1 MKHAFV
7 FLSRGERQSEVRNGR
22 ARDATLGSRRRA
34 SIHINIKA
42 SSCIMRDAVGAGRDE
57 QREESS
63 ANASTPNSASDE
75 FNDELT
81 TDRALNDACARIL
94 TRFIDARIRSAA
106 YASLDDDEDDVA
118 VLERAFKA
126 SARDACSEYERIYR
140 DARCETTK
148 AKRRRE
154 CRTHIGELLIAV
166 VGESAPGL
174 TTTKRLLEFFSASK
188 TFSKRVEDAT
198 LRNGL
203 EARMRRLHQLG
214 VTIAPGAIAVEEAF
228 DAVEADALLM
238 RWGRRTERATETAT
252 RRLRRKYG
260 ARETA
265 AGGVAD
271 GAETF
276 DVDHRK
282 GFDAVEEWLG
292 GDDASSDGN
301 ESSSLDD
308 LDEDAKTLLLE
319 MEETNDERHDVGGV
333 NEEDF
338 VSEMSEDD
346 VTDDDEDGAA
356 YVDVRGA
363 KVVGLEK
370 DNEYLAR
377 EISALRDQ
385 TDEAIAAR
393 IRENVERTK
402 YAADSEEGRRARL
415 FQTFFD
421 KYSRKDTTQNTH
433 TGAFR
438 REATSGN
445 PRYNF
450 FRGTEKKTRIEP
462 HMKGVEYKGVE
473 SHVRERKK
481 EEQARIKLAHATAM

>member
-1 MKHAFV
+1 
-7 FLSRGERQSEVRNGR
+7 
-22 ARDATLGSRRRA
+22 
-34 SIHINIKA
+34 
-42 SSCIMRDAVGAGRDE
+42 MRDAVGAGRNA
-57 QREESS
+57 QREDSS
-63 ANASTPNSASDE
+63 ANASTSNSSDDE
-75 FNDELT
+75 FNDDLT

-94 TRFIDARIRSAA
+94 TRFIDACIRTAA
-106 YASLDDDEDDVA
+106 YESLDDDDVDDVA

-126 SARDACSEYERIYR
+126 SARDACSEYERVYR

-154 CRTHIGELLIAV
+154 CKTRIGELLIAV

-238 RWGRRTERATETAT
+238 RWGRRTERAAKTAT

-265 AGGVAD
+265 VGGVAD

-292 GDDASSDGN
+292 GDDASSSDGN

-308 LDEDAKTLLLE
+308 LDEDEDAKTLLLE
-319 MEETNDERHDVGGV
+319 MEETNDEHHDVGGV
-333 NEEDF
+333 DEEDF
-338 VSEMSEDD
+338 ASEMSEDD
-346 VTDDDEDGAA
+346 ATDDDEDGAA
-356 YVDVRGA
+356 YVNVRGA

-402 YAADSEEGRRARL
+402 YAAYSEEGRRAR
-415 FQTFFD
+415 
-421 KYSRKDTTQNTH
+421 
-433 TGAFR
+433 FR
-438 REATSGN
+438 QVLAQGYDAEYAHGRI
-445 PRYNF
+445 
-450 FRGTEKKTRIEP
+450 KTRGDFGKSAVQFFPWDGEKDENRAA
-462 HMKGVEYKGVE
+462 HEGCRVQGCGVARA
-473 SHVRERKK
+473 RE
-481 EEQARIKLAHATAM
+481 EEGGAGED

>member
-1 MKHAFV
+1 
-7 FLSRGERQSEVRNGR
+7 
-22 ARDATLGSRRRA
+22 
-34 SIHINIKA
+34 
-42 SSCIMRDAVGAGRDE
+42 MRDAVGAGRDA
-57 QREESS
+57 QREDSS
-63 ANASTPNSASDE
+63 ANASTSNSSDDE
-75 FNDELT
+75 FNDVLT

-94 TRFIDARIRSAA
+94 TRFIDARIRTAA
-106 YASLDDDEDDVA
+106 YASLDDDDVDNVA

-126 SARDACSEYERIYR
+126 SARDACSEYERVYR

-154 CRTHIGELLIAV
+154 CETRIGELLIAV

-238 RWGRRTERATETAT
+238 RWGRRTERAVKTAT

-265 AGGVAD
+265 VGGVAD
-271 GAETF
+271 AAETF

-282 GFDAVEEWLG
+282 GFDAVEDWLG
-292 GDDASSDGN
+292 GDDASSDRN
-301 ESSSLDD
+301 ESLSLDDLDDLDD
-308 LDEDAKTLLLE
+308 LDEDAKTLLFE
-319 MEETNDERHDVGGV
+319 MEETNDEHHDVGGI

-338 VSEMSEDD
+338 ASEMSEDD
-346 VTDDDEDGAA
+346 ATDDDEDGAA
-356 YVDVRGA
+356 YVNVRGA

-402 YAADSEEGRRARL
+402 YAVDSEEGRRARL

-481 EEQARIKLAHATAM
+481 EEQTRIDLARATAT

>member
-1 MKHAFV
+1 
-7 FLSRGERQSEVRNGR
+7 
-22 ARDATLGSRRRA
+22 
-34 SIHINIKA
+34 
-42 SSCIMRDAVGAGRDE
+42 MRDDVGGGRDE
-57 QREESS
+57 TREESRAS
-63 ANASTPNSASDE
+63 SSNASDDE
-75 FNDELT
+75 FNDDDDVT
-81 TDRALNDACARIL
+81 TDRALNDACARTL
-94 TRFIDARIRSAA
+94 TRFIDGRIRTAA
-106 YASLDDDEDDVA
+106 YASLDDDADGASDAA
-118 VLERAFKA
+118 VLERALKA
-126 SARDACSEYERIYR
+126 SARDACGEYERVYR
-140 DARCETTK
+140 DARSETTK

-154 CRTHIGELLIAV
+154 CRERIGELLIAV
-166 VGESAPGL
+166 AGEAAPGL

-188 TFSKRVEDAT
+188 TFSKRVDDAT

-214 VTIAPGAIAVEEAF
+214 VVIAPGAIAVEEAF
-228 DAVEADALLM
+228 DAVEADALLE
-238 RWGRRTERATETAT
+238 RWGRRTERAAKTAT

-265 AGGVAD
+265 AGGVAV

-292 GDDASSDGN
+292 GDEASSDEN

-308 LDEDAKTLLLE
+308 SDRDEDAKMLFSQT
-319 MEETNDERHDVGGV
+319 EETNDDHRDVEGV

-338 VSEMSEDD
+338 ASEMSEDD
-346 VTDDDEDGAA
+346 ETDNDEDGAA
-356 YVDVRGA
+356 YVNVRGA
-363 KVVGLEK
+363 QVVGLEK

-415 FQTFFD
+415 FQTFFE

-462 HMKGVEYKGVE
+462 QMKGIEYKGVE
-473 SHVRERKK
+473 SHVRQKKK
-481 EEQARIKLAHATAM
+481 EEQTRIDLARVNAM

>member
-1 MKHAFV
+1 
-7 FLSRGERQSEVRNGR
+7 
-22 ARDATLGSRRRA
+22 
-34 SIHINIKA
+34 
-42 SSCIMRDAVGAGRDE
+42 MRDAVGAGKDA
-57 QREESS
+57 QRGESS
-63 ANASTPNSASDE
+63 ANASTSNSSDDE
-75 FNDELT
+75 FNDDLT

-94 TRFIDARIRSAA
+94 TRFIDARIRTAA
-106 YASLDDDEDDVA
+106 YASLGEDDVDDVDDVA

-126 SARDACSEYERIYR
+126 SARDACSEYERVYR

-154 CRTHIGELLIAV
+154 CKTRIGELLIAV

-188 TFSKRVEDAT
+188 TFSKRAEDAT

-238 RWGRRTERATETAT
+238 RWGRRTERAAKTAT

-265 AGGVAD
+265 VGGVAD

-292 GDDASSDGN
+292 GDDDALSDGN

-308 LDEDAKTLLLE
+308 LDEDEDAKTLLLE
-319 MEETNDERHDVGGV
+319 MEETNDVGGV
-333 NEEDF
+333 DEEDF
-338 VSEMSEDD
+338 ASEMSENDA
-346 VTDDDEDGAA
+346 TDDDEDGAA
-356 YVDVRGA
+356 YVNVRGA

-433 TGAFR
+433 TGALR

-481 EEQARIKLAHATAM
+481 EEQARIDLARATAT